1 MSGLNLNEK
10 KYNVLNMENSKSIFK
25 TFFKI
30 PIKLNEKYPPLVI
43 KKQFR
48 EEYLDVANEAGFNN
62 VGTQEKWIKF
72 NTEYSKDEKGNNYI
86 SGYNSLTEEKYDLK
100 KINYGIITGSK
111 NNILV
116 LDLDTSKDKWK
127 SMKNEHPF
135 IKHYSEIFNI
145 KPCDNFYDTIETII
159 YKLNT
164 FSVKTPSGGFHIYWR
179 IDKNSNRPT
188 KQSKLELDIK
198 AEGGYVVGFNSKTEK
213 GTYQVFN
220 NVSIK
225 DISNNDDKFL
235 DIVYIYDKPIEKQ
248 KEYLSRKNKV
258 RTLQNRPVDMT
269 LWKYNMN
276 EDLFKSINNAITKH
290 QHKFFDNKYEDYTFE
305 NYFKMTTF
313 LKMFD
318 KKDLWI
324 EYCKKNNG
332 YDEIKNNELWNNI
345 NIEEAKAKYQPN
357 CIVSCILYNI
367 GKAHLLPSIKYR
379 DLTENVI
386 KPDLIVN
393 SENTKGLADVF
404 NIDTNKSYVIQSGT
418 NSGKTYLVNNYHH
431 NLENKTPILSIVS
444 RTSLAAEHK
453 RVFENM
459 NKDEDFTEYHNYA
472 DYKNKNLYQFEGQN
486 LIIQIDSLQ
495 KIQNYDFSEYIV
507 FIDELQSVFEYLDL
521 SSTLD
526 TKRKEIEF
534 IFIKAI
540 RECKQFIGVDA
551 DIQDSVLD
559 FLKPKN
565 SEYLS
570 VSPNLDF
577 EFVRNEYCPYKS
589 VKAEELYSYDKV
601 LEKIALENDKFM
613 LCCDSSTE
621 SHNIKNALLKKYPE
635 KKEQW
640 EQIKIIDR
648 LYDGDM
654 DLDNI
659 NKLIFSPKVLY
670 GLDSKMFRKVFC
682 LFKGHTIPAKSMLQQ
697 VSRCRDID
705 KIYFHFMNKE
715 NIVNDFEFNN
725 PNEVINRI
733 KYLDNYA
740 YKKYDKIRLK
750 NEKEEFCHTEQSIL
764 LDKFYNDR
772 MSKHL
777 FNYDSDRT
785 NKYYHFINGLKR
797 MKIEIISLGLCR
809 SVKQK
814 KSEINE
820 VMEMTKED
828 LSKHFEE
835 NYNNEYYQRIN
846 DILHIPEDKFQDEDF
861 KELFI
866 NPQAVHNHFNFCN
879 LILMDEKFSETKFTK
894 QLQVNYSVNSA
905 WSDEN
910 RVLWLK
916 TLMNNLGMFNGS
928 LNITKKLDNC
938 KQYEAEYIKLF
949 RDRSKE
955 IDFTNDKKLSKIV
968 KKCIEKLTGEK
979 LYTGKQKESNI
990 GGKRIKWTEYV
1001 INESIKDKHLK
1012 ILWNRKP
1019 PEQDYN
1025 ILQIED

>member
-1 MSGLNLNEK
+1 MAELKLNEK

-30 PIKLNEKYPPLVI
+30 PIKSNQKFPPLVV
-43 KKQFR
+43 KQQFR
-48 EEYLDVANEAGFNN
+48 EKYLNVKYEAGFNN
-62 VGTQEKWIKF
+62 VGTQEKWLKF
-72 NTEYSKDEKGNNYI
+72 NTEYSKNADGSSYV
-86 SGYNSLTEEKYDLK
+86 SGYNTFTEEKYDLK
-100 KINYGIITGSK
+100 KINYGIVTGSK
-111 NNILV
+111 NNVLV

-135 IKHYSEIFNI
+135 IKHYSELFNV

-164 FSVKTPSGGFHIYWR
+164 FTVKTPSGGFHIYWR
-179 IDKNSNRPT
+179 INKNSNRPT
-188 KQSKLELDIK
+188 KQSNLELDIK
-198 AEGGYVVGFNSKTEK
+198 AEGGYVVGFNSKTDK
-213 GTYQVFN
+213 GPYQVFN
-220 NVSIK
+220 DVSVK

-235 DIVYIYDKPIEKQ
+235 DIVYIYDKSPEKQ
-248 KEYLSRKNKV
+248 KEFLSRKNKV
-258 RTLQNRPVDMT
+258 RSLQNRPVDMT

-276 EDLFKSINNAITKH
+276 EELFRNIKKGID
-290 QHKFFDNKYEDYTFE
+290 KFQKKYFDNKYEDYDFN

-324 EYCKKNNG
+324 EYCKNNNG
-332 YDEIKNNELWNNI
+332 YDSIKNNELWNNI

-357 CIVSCILYNI
+357 CIVSCILYSI
-367 GKAHLLPSIKYR
+367 GKSQLLPSIKYR
-379 DLTENVI
+379 DLTKNVI
-386 KPDLIVN
+386 NPDLIVN
-393 SENTKGLADVF
+393 SENTKGLAEVLDLD
-404 NIDTNKSYVIQSGT
+404 NNKNYVIQSGT

-431 NLENKTPILSIVS
+431 NLEYKTPILSIVS

-453 RVFENM
+453 RVFEGM
-459 NKDEDFTEYHNYA
+459 NNDEDFTEYHNYA
-472 DYKNKNLYQFEGQN
+472 DYKNENLYKFEGQN
-486 LIIQIDSLQ
+486 LIIQIDSLK
-495 KIQNYDFSEYIV
+495 KITNFDFSEYIV

-526 TKRKEIEF
+526 TKRKDIES
-534 IFIKAI
+534 IFIKII

-551 DIQDSVLD
+551 DIQDSVLE
-559 FLKPKN
+559 FLKHK
-565 SEYLS
+565 SEVS
-570 VSPNLDF
+570 VNI
-577 EFVRNEYCPYKS
+577 EFNFIKNEYCPYKN
-589 VKAEELYSYDKV
+589 VEAEEIYSYDKM
-601 LEKIALENDKFM
+601 LDKIVLENDKFM

-648 LYDGDM
+648 LYQGDM

-659 NKLIFSPKVLY
+659 DKLIFSPKVLY

-725 PNEVINRI
+725 PNEVIDRI

-740 YKKYDKIRLK
+740 YKKYDKIRLDNNK
-750 NEKEEFCHTEQSIL
+750 NEFDHTDKSIL
-764 LDKFYNDR
+764 LDKYYNER

-785 NKYYHFINGLKR
+785 NKYFHFINGLKR
-797 MKIEIISLGLCR
+797 MKINVISDGV
-809 SVKQK
+809 SKNIKQK

-820 VMEMTKED
+820 IMDMTKQD
-828 LSKHFEE
+828 LEKHFEE
-835 NYNNEYYQRIN
+835 NANNEYYERIN
-846 DILHIPEDKFQDEDF
+846 DILHIPEEQFQDGDY

-879 LILMDEKFSETKFTK
+879 LILMDEKYSEKKFIK
-894 QLQVNYSVNSA
+894 QLEVNYSVNVS
-905 WSDEN
+905 WGDEN
-910 RVLWLK
+910 KLLWLK
-916 TLMNNLGMFNGS
+916 KLMNDLGMFSGS

-938 KQYEAEYIKLF
+938 KQYQAEYIKLF
-949 RDRSKE
+949 RDRSKT
-955 IDFTNDKKLSKIV
+955 IDFEDDKQITKIV
-968 KKCIEKLTGEK
+968 KKCIETLTGEK

-1001 INESIKDKHLK
+1001 VNESIKDKHLK
-1012 ILWNRKP
+1012 ILWNRNP
-1019 PEQDYN
+1019 PKIDYN
-1025 ILQIED
+1025 TLLIED